1 MKYYMF
7 NGLNKKSETSKPKKE
22 LNKKKIWKL
31 IILLFCTLLIISSIV
46 LYTTNEKCREILDKY
61 VFRKEVQEDDLP
73 SIEIDSS
80 KNINVCAYDKYIGL
94 LEQNTLKLYNKYGHQ
109 ETTLD
114 DIEISNP
121 LFKANGEFLCIAEKK
136 GQKVY
141 LIKNKNIIW
150 QNEIEGDI
158 SNISVNKNGYVTITI
173 SGTTYK
179 TVVITY
185 DSNGNELFKNFLSTT
200 NVIDTDIS
208 NDNKYLAIAEAN
220 FSGIV
225 VQSIIKI
232 ISIEDAQK
240 KSSEAIK
247 YTYLAE
253 PDDLIINIKY
263 HGKDKLICMYDEHI
277 DIFQEGQNTEMVS
290 FKNENILFSDIDLSD
305 KIIKIEKKSTGLF
318 GAEAEMKIINTNSQ
332 KEVIYAIENVP
343 KTVYVQDNM
352 IAINLGTSA
361 LFVNDNG
368 WLVKKYQ
375 ASKEIQKIVLCNNVA
390 GIISK
395 NKIEIISL

>member
-277 DIFQEGQNTEMVS
+277 DIFQEGQNTEIVS

-318 GAEAEMKIINTNSQ
+318 SAEAEMKIINTNSQ

>member
-318 GAEAEMKIINTNSQ
+318 SAEAEMKIINTNSQ